1 MLLSPLSSTK
11 QYPQTHSMHRFT
23 NHGERMTRD
32 ATLIPLMYQHSVLSG
47 LGSKDGHK
55 FSTWTLEITGYIWAA
70 VLGKDIG

>member
-1 MLLSPLSSTK
+1 
-11 QYPQTHSMHRFT
+11 
-23 NHGERMTRD
+23 MTRD